1 MSETLIT
8 AAQAAARLGVSS
20 VTVRVWCK
28 RGLFPNA
35 ELKQTAF
42 GSGWLIPE
50 SDLKDFQPP
59 KMGRPLKAKTSTASK
74 ASKKKSGKK

>member
-1 MSETLIT
+1 MSKQLLT
-8 AAQAAARLGVSS
+8 AAQVASKLGVSS

-35 ELKQTAF
+35 TLKETEF

-50 SDLKDFQPP
+50 SDLVDFQSP
-59 KMGRPLKAKTSTASK
+59 KMGRPSKAKAEASK
-74 ASKKKSGKK
+74 ASKKRGGKKE